1 MAVVQGKNGGR
12 EYQIGGGNGQEKKL
26 QQLAG
31 DVDDRGRFLIFQMG
45 GNPGEAMILLL
56 TNLMMADEII
66 ENKKEMEKIAEEVKQ
81 FRRLV
86 DEERAVS
93 APDQR
98 LADMEAAMVITL
110 EEIALRIEKITAQV
124 EVN

>member
-31 DVDDRGRFLIFQMG
+31 DVDDRVSSLIFQMG